1 MEYSNPPIPEGIN
14 SPDRHPLRDFFLK
27 GGMAVGIFV
36 GCLIG
41 IGWLAS
47 LLVPWTPFSWE
58 ERAARGMFP
67 EDAQGQQEQELRR
80 LAERVAAVMELPEGM
95 HVTVHYDEGATVN
108 AFAMA
113 GGHIVV
119 YRGILKRLES
129 ENELTMLLAHEIA
142 HVKNRDVARSVLRG
156 LGIMLLMAG
165 IEPVGPVLNGVGQMG
180 TLSFS
185 RKQEGRAD
193 REATAAMAKLYGH
206 TGGAVELFTHLR
218 AAAYGKG
225 RETPEIVSSHPDFA
239 HRIARIRKQSQE
251 LGCPTEGKLTPLP
264 VILEKLKKEKVVKQ

>member
-14 SPDRHPLRDFFLK
+14 SPGRHPLRDFFLK

-36 GCLIG
+36 GCLLG

-47 LLVPWTPFSWE
+47 LLVPWMPFSWE

-67 EDAQGQQEQELRR
+67 EKAQVPQEQELRR

-95 HVTVHYDEGATVN
+95 RITVHYDNGATVN
-108 AFAMA
+108 AFATV
-113 GGHIVV
+113 GGHITV
-119 YRGILKRLES
+119 YRGILKQLKS
-129 ENELTMLLAHEIA
+129 ENELAMLLAHEIA

-165 IEPVGPVLNGVGQMG
+165 IEPVGPVLNSVGQMG

-193 REATAAMAKLYGH
+193 REATAAVAKLYGH
-206 TGGAVELFTHLR
+206 TGGAVDLFAHLR
-218 AAAYGKG
+218 AKAYGER

-239 HRIARIRKQSQE
+239 HRIVRIRKQSRE
-251 LGCPTEGKLTPLP
+251 LGCPAEGKLTPLP
-264 VILEKLKKEKVVKQ
+264 VILEKLKKEKVKKQ

>member
-36 GCLIG
+36 VCLLG
-41 IGWLAS
+41 IGGLAS
-47 LLVPWTPFSWE
+47 LLVPWMPFSWE
-58 ERAARGMFP
+58 ERASRGMFP
-67 EDAQGQQEQELRR
+67 EETQGPQEQELRR

-95 HVTVHYDEGATVN
+95 RVTVHYDDGATVN

-113 GGHIVV
+113 GGHIVI
-119 YRGILKRLES
+119 YRGILGQLKS
-129 ENELTMLLAHEIA
+129 ENELAMLLAHEIA
-142 HVKNRDVARSVLRG
+142 HVKNRDVARGMLRG

-193 REATAAMAKLYGH
+193 REATAAVAKLYGH
-206 TGGAVELFTHLR
+206 TGGAQDLFVRLREL
-218 AAAYGKG
+218 AYGEQ

-239 HRIARIRKQSQE
+239 HRIARIREQSRK
-251 LGCPTEGKLTPLP
+251 LGCPTEGKLKPLP
-264 VILEKLKKEKVVKQ
+264 KALTKLKEEKANKK